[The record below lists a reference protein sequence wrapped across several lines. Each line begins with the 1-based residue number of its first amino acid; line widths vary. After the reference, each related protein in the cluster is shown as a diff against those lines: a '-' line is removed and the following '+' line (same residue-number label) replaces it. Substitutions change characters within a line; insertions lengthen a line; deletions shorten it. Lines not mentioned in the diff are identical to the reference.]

1 MKYPKYTIDSKITSS
16 FEVPPDILPQ
26 KYAIGPVPT
35 TTNRK
40 QTQHHQRPPKHLR
53 LVPSR
58 MCAMHSE
65 ESPLNINNYNNTQHR
80 HHHHHRLTTHTDIPH
95 CSLHEENKSNEQ
107 WLNDD
112 PDLHRMS
119 SITSLT
125 PRLFEALTHWI
136 RAGHS
141 RRGLE
146 KFSVPYLVRARPQS
160 RQAAR
165 NAVLVAHD
173 MLKDFD
179 KRMNK
184 GNTNRKEDA
193 TNTKKT
199 KNEGKQCRHHNV
211 WRWWR
216 GVSSP
221 SSIQSLGKSIHNYE
235 KEREDRNKIGLL
247 ERMGIPQ
254 ALISPSLSNEEVLR
268 IVSIEY
274 TRTAK
279 VFALAMGHA
288 DAAALGIY
296 LNISHNS

>member
-107 WLNDD
+107 WLSDD

-173 MLKDFD
+173 MLNDFD
-179 KRMNK
+179 KRMNSI
-184 GNTNRKEDA
+184 NTNRKEDFA
-193 TNTKKT
+193 NTKKT
-199 KNEGKQCRHHNV
+199 KNEGKQCRHHNI
-211 WRWWR
+211 WRWWMVAR
-216 GVSSP
+216 CLVCFFNT
-221 SSIQSLGKSIHNYE
+221 IHMNE
-235 KEREDRNKIGLL
+235 REREDRNKI
-247 ERMGIPQ
+247 
-254 ALISPSLSNEEVLR
+254 A
-268 IVSIEY
+268 
-274 TRTAK
+274 TA
-279 VFALAMGHA
+279 
-288 DAAALGIY
+288 
-296 LNISHNS
+296 